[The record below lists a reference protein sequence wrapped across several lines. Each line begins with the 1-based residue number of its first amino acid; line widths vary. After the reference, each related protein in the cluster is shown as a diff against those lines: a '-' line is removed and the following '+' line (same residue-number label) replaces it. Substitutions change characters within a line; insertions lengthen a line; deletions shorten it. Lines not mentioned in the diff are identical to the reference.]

1 MIDAVTAGRPAKV
14 VAVRDGRERRWSAA
28 AASSRRRPG
37 ERRSRL
43 QAEDDEQN

>member
-1 MIDAVTAGRPAKV
+1 MFVTAGRPAKV
-14 VAVRDGRERRWSAA
+14 VAVRDGRERRWIAAA